1 MSNSSAKQFQRDVG
15 FTLFAKTL
23 YLLTRVA
30 LPPLILA
37 HVTLAEYGMWSI
49 AFIVISYLGLTATGF
64 ASVYI
69 RSGALAHQTNDVAQ
83 LSRLISTG
91 IFMLSAVSLV
101 LFVGLWVGMP
111 WVMEAL
117 KVNPDQ
123 RATAQML
130 VLGSSAVFLLDM
142 SLGAYAY
149 LLHGLGR
156 IRQEQSIWVVA
167 YLVEM
172 VAVLLMLWG
181 GWGIASLL
189 WAFGVRYLVSI
200 SSAAWVVHRSLPGLR
215 LSLGEFDRGVL
226 KEFMGYGSLVQAS
239 SLLANALHSAERVLA
254 GLFLGAPAAALFD
267 LGNKLPSTATSI
279 PSAVSSVAMPAA
291 ARSQG
296 KAEVCE
302 LYLRSTRMTG
312 LLTALPMPFLALF
325 ALPLCELWLGQR
337 PEVLLVAAIM
347 SVLSVSC
354 HVHILTG
361 PGSAI
366 LRGTGSASNE
376 FIYHGLRI
384 VWLSVCVGGVW
395 LAHALDA
402 AMLANAVA
410 VGGVGAALCYLAWN
424 HRHLSSS
431 YQGFGAQVLWPALAG
446 YPAALL
452 LWPLGAVLWPA
463 SGSGRW
469 LWVGPLMLVGVAYTA
484 LLAGTLWTTVLT
496 TAEKTWVKTRLARLS
511 GRPAP
516 AHTPHP

>member
-1 MSNSSAKQFQRDVG
+1 MSNFSAKQFQRDVG

-69 RSGALAHQTNDVAQ
+69 RSGALAHQRNDVEQ

-91 IFMLSAVSLV
+91 ILVLSGVSLV
-101 LFVGLWVGMP
+101 LFVSLWLGMP
-111 WVMEAL
+111 WVMDML
-117 KVNPDQ
+117 NVKPDQ
-123 RATAQML
+123 RATAQLL
-130 VLGSSAVFLLDM
+130 VLGSCGVFLLDM

-172 VAVLLMLWG
+172 VAVLLLLWG

-189 WAFGVRYLVSI
+189 WAFVVRYMVSI
-200 SSAAWVVHRSLPGLR
+200 SSAAWLVHRSLPGLR
-215 LSLGEFDRGVL
+215 LHWSGFDRGVL

-254 GLFLGAPAAALFD
+254 GLFLGAQAAALFD

-296 KAEVCE
+296 RTEVCE

-312 LLTALPMPFLALF
+312 LLTAFPMPFLALF
-325 ALPLCELWLGQR
+325 ALPLCQLWLGQR
-337 PEVLLVAAIM
+337 TEVLLVAAIM
-347 SVLSVSC
+347 SVLSMSC

-384 VWLSVCVGGVW
+384 GWLSVCVAGVW
-395 LAHALDA
+395 WAQRLDA

-410 VGGVGAALCYLAWN
+410 VAGVGAALCYLLWN
-424 HRHLSSS
+424 HRHLSGSFG
-431 YQGFGAQVLWPALAG
+431 GFASQVMWPALAG
-446 YPAALL
+446 YPVALL
-452 LWPLGAVLWPA
+452 LWPVGALLWPA
-463 SGSGRW
+463 GGSGRW
-469 LWVGPLMLVGVAYTA
+469 SWVGPLAVVGLAYA
-484 LLAGTLWTTVLT
+484 VLLALTLYITVLSPS
-496 TAEKTWVKTRLARLS
+496 EKAWLKTRLARWL
-511 GRPAP
+511 GRSTPAS
-516 AHTPHP
+516 HP

>member
-1 MSNSSAKQFQRDVG
+1 MSNSSSQQFRKDVS

-23 YLLTRVA
+23 YLVTRVA

-37 HVTLAEYGMWSI
+37 HVTLTEYGMWSI

-69 RSGALAHQTNDVAQ
+69 RSGAQAHQANNVDQ
-83 LSRLISTG
+83 LSRLVSTG
-91 IFMLSAVSLV
+91 ILVLSGLSLV
-101 LFVGLWVGMP
+101 LFGLLWIGMP
-111 WVMEAL
+111 WVMGAL
-117 KVNPDQ
+117 KIESAQ
-123 RATAQML
+123 QATARML
-130 VLGSSAVFLLDM
+130 VLGSSAIFLIDM

-156 IRQEQSIWVVA
+156 IRQEQAIWVVA
-167 YLVEM
+167 FLVEM
-172 VAVLLMLWG
+172 VAVLLLLWT

-189 WAFGVRYLVSI
+189 LAFGIRYVISL

-215 LSLGEFDRGVL
+215 LSLAYFDKGVL
-226 KEFMGYGSLVQAS
+226 REFMGYGSIVQAS

-254 GLFLGAPAAALFD
+254 GWFLGASAAALFD

-296 KAEVCE
+296 AAEVLE

-325 ALPLCELWLGQR
+325 ALPLCHLWLGQR
-337 PEVLLVAAIM
+337 PEVPVVAAIM

-384 VWLSVCVGGVW
+384 VWLSLCVGGVW
-395 LAHALDA
+395 LAHLLSAT
-402 AMLANAVA
+402 MLANAVA
-410 VGGVGAALCYLAWN
+410 VAGVGAALCYLAWN
-424 HRHLSSS
+424 HRHLSKS
-431 YQGFGAQVLWPALAG
+431 YRGFVGQVLWPALAG
-446 YPAALL
+446 YPAAVL
-452 LWPLGAVLWPA
+452 LWPLGAALWP
-463 SGSGRW
+463 SPDSGRW
-469 LWVGPLMLVGVAYTA
+469 SWVGPLTLVGTSYAV
-484 LLAGTLWTTVLT
+484 LLAATLYFTVLSLS
-496 TAEKTWVKTRLARLS
+496 EKTWVKSRVATWL
-511 GRPAP
+511 GRRISA
-516 AHTPHP
+516 